1 MISATTI
8 RQDLKEIRHYFSH
21 RDLFDEVSSE
31 IGTNSIMEKVKKY
44 NRLICKAPPKLYEL
58 YVMLYVRNYTQESG
72 AEAMNLS
79 CNYIQKLNTDLI
91 KFFQKEYSK
100 EVQDNG

>member
-31 IGTNSIMEKVKKY
+31 IGTNSIMEKGVRIATTPVTKDE
-44 NRLICKAPPKLYEL
+44 KL
-58 YVMLYVRNYTQESG
+58 
-72 AEAMNLS
+72 
-79 CNYIQKLNTDLI
+79 
-91 KFFQKEYSK
+91 
-100 EVQDNG
+100 